1 MDRIEASELIINERG
16 AIYHLNLRPEEIG
29 ETVFLVGDPGRVETV
44 SKYFDRIDYQEKHRE
59 FVTHTGYI
67 GKQKVSVVSTGIG
80 TDNIDIVINELDALV
95 NIDFDD
101 RTIKSHKRVLR
112 LVRLGT
118 SGALQADLPVD
129 HFVASSHGLGLDGL
143 FHYYKDEHNILDN
156 PLQQAFNNHIPW
168 HETMAKAYAV
178 ASHNELLSQFT
189 DVAHIGMTVTANG
202 FYGPQGRI
210 LRLPL
215 HIPDFNDRLRSFSF
229 NGNRILNFEMETSAL
244 YALGKA
250 LGHSCLTICAIIAN
264 RESKQFSKDYKR
276 TVDHLVK
283 TAIDKLFSAS

>member
-44 SKYFDRIDYQEKHRE
+44 SKYFDRIEYQQKHRE

-101 RTIKSHKRVLR
+101 RTIKSQKRVLR

-283 TAIDKLFSAS
+283 TAIEKLFPES